1 MSFEIRSELPLFKQ
15 IRQWSVVT
23 PQSTA
28 LRATERTGL
37 TYAQLWRE
45 VESIAE
51 AFGAMAGRAIA
62 LALPDGPDLALAILG
77 TSLRCV
83 CAPLNPRLPV
93 PEIQACL
100 ATLAPAALIVQPDE
114 KPAIAAA
121 EDLGIQVWEM
131 RAAPGSVAGVFA
143 LSPRGP
149 AMRKSNGS
157 PANAGLLLHTS
168 ATTGRPKLVPLN
180 HANLRAQCL
189 QTGGALQLSS
199 EDRFLSLMPLL
210 HLQGSLA
217 ILSQLYCGGSVIC
230 APGFDAVRF
239 LNWLEEFQPTWYTA
253 SPTMHRAVLTLLD
266 TGRLA
271 IPCRLRFVRSIGAP
285 LPPDLIASLER
296 ILDAPVIEGYGLT
309 EVGAATSNPLP
320 PGLRKPGSVGISTGA
335 DVSIFDESEQPAPQ
349 GAEGEIRIRGAAVT
363 AGYWNNP
370 EANKIS
376 FSGDWLRTGDLGR
389 FDEENYLYVTG
400 RVKEVVNRGGEKI
413 MPQEIDAAL
422 AGHPAVA
429 EAAGFGVS
437 HPTLGEDIVAAVV
450 LRPGVSVTER
460 ELRQYVTTRV
470 AAFKVPRRVLFV
482 DRIPK
487 GATGKARRIALR
499 EELNVIWER
508 DSLAGAS
515 GLELQLVEIWN
526 RILQNKVGLDDDF
539 FAAGGDSLAATV
551 MLAEVRSA
559 LAVDPSLLDRV
570 DFFENPTIRSL
581 ARIVTECGNTGE
593 KPESALIALQP
604 NGSRRPLFLMPDA
617 SSEPY
622 YFRSLAKHLGNR
634 QPVLALRYA
643 SERAA
648 GSRTVESVAANC
660 SAVIRSVQSTGPYL
674 LAGHCF
680 GGIVAFEIA
689 RQLIALGEQVE
700 LLALL
705 DATTPGYPKAPEHWR
720 RYARALRSVLT
731 RGAGPKVTARDA
743 IAHILYLAA
752 RARLLA
758 AARWRRRLATS
769 PLVTVVPQVDAA
781 GIAND
786 TAGRNYVPQPA
797 PVRALQFTAAG
808 QPIDTRVLDD
818 PRLEWRRFAL
828 DGFESYQTPG
838 GHHSML
844 LEPNVQNLAAQL
856 QRALSRSPVPRAA
869 QESVDVAG

>member
-1 MSFEIRSELPLFKQ
+1 MSLFDQ
-15 IRQWSVVT
+15 IRRWAADT
-23 PQSTA
+23 PQSVA
-28 LRATERTGL
+28 LRAPEREQL
-37 TYAQLWRE
+37 SYARLWRQ
-45 VESIAE
+45 VETIAE
-51 AFGAMAGRAIA
+51 TFGGMAGRVVA
-62 LALPDGPDLALAILG
+62 LALPDGPDLALGILG
-77 TSLRCV
+77 TSYRCTS
-83 CAPLNPRLPV
+83 APINPRLPV

-100 ATLAPAALIVQPDE
+100 ATLAPAALMAQPDE
-114 KPAIAAA
+114 KHVIAAA
-121 EDLGIQVWEM
+121 ESLGIQVWEM
-131 RAAPGSVAGVFA
+131 RAAPGSAAGVFA

-149 AMRKSNGS
+149 SVRMSDGP
-157 PANAGLLLHTS
+157 PADAGLLLHTS

-180 HANLRAQCL
+180 HANLEAQCL
-189 QTGGALQLSS
+189 QTGNALQLAC

-210 HLQGSLA
+210 HLQGILA
-217 ILSQLYCGGSVIC
+217 LLSQLHCGGSVIC

-239 LNWLEEFQPTWYTA
+239 LGWLEELQPTWYTA
-253 SPTMHRAVLTLLD
+253 SPTMHRAILTLLD
-266 TGRLA
+266 SGGLG

-285 LPPDLIASLER
+285 LPPDLIASLEDTLR
-296 ILDAPVIEGYGLT
+296 APVIEGYGLT

-335 DVSIFDESEQPAPQ
+335 EVAIFDESEQPAPQ
-349 GAEGEIRIRGAAVT
+349 GVEGEIRIRGAAVT
-363 AGYWNNP
+363 AGYWNNR
-370 EANKIS
+370 EADMTS
-376 FSGDWLRTGDLGR
+376 FSNGWLRTGDLGR

-400 RVKEVVNRGGEKI
+400 RLKEVVNRGGEKI
-413 MPQEIDAAL
+413 MPQEIDVAL

-450 LRPGVSVTER
+450 LRSGVSVTER
-460 ELRQYVTTRV
+460 ELRQFVTTRV
-470 AAFKVPRRVLFV
+470 AAFKVPRRILFV
-482 DRIPK
+482 ERIPK
-487 GATGKARRIALR
+487 GATGKPRRIALR

-526 RILQNKVGLDDDF
+526 RILQNEVGLDDDF

-551 MLAEVRSA
+551 MLAEVRSG
-559 LAVDPSLLDRV
+559 LAVDPSLLNRV

-581 ARIVTECGNTGE
+581 AHIVAECGNTGE

-604 NGSRRPLFLMPDA
+604 NGSRRPLFLLPDA

-622 YFRSLAKHLGNR
+622 YFRSLAKHLGDR
-634 QPVLALRYA
+634 QPVLALRYP

-660 SAVIRSVQSTGPYL
+660 SAVIRSVQSRGPYL

-689 RQLIALGEQVE
+689 RQLIASGEQVE

-705 DATTPGYPKAPEHWR
+705 DATTPGYPKAPAHWR
-720 RYARALRSVLT
+720 RYARTLQSVVGP
-731 RGAGPKVTARDA
+731 GADRKAAARDA
-743 IAHILYLAA
+743 IAHIHYLAA
-752 RARLLA
+752 RARLLVT
-758 AARWRRRLATS
+758 ARLRRRLAIS
-769 PLVTVVPQVDAA
+769 PLATVLPQVNAA

-786 TAGRNYVPQPA
+786 TAGRNYVPQPT
-797 PVRALQFTAAG
+797 PLRALQFIAAG
-808 QPIDTRVLDD
+808 QPIDTRILDD

-828 DGFESYQTPG
+828 GGFESHPTPG

-856 QRALSRSPVPRAA
+856 QHALSCSSVAVDAKRALGAA
-869 QESVDVAG
+869 V

>member
-1 MSFEIRSELPLFKQ
+1 MSFEIRSELPLFEQ
-15 IRQWSVVT
+15 IRQWAADT
-23 PQSTA
+23 PQSIA
-28 LRATERTGL
+28 LRAPERTGL
-37 TYAQLWRE
+37 TYAQLWRQ

-51 AFGAMAGRAIA
+51 VFGAMAGRVIA

-83 CAPLNPRLPV
+83 SAPINPRLPV

-100 ATLAPAALIVQPDE
+100 TALAPAALMAQPDE
-114 KPAIAAA
+114 KHLIAAA
-121 EDLGIQVWEM
+121 KNLGIQVWES
-131 RAAPGSVAGVFA
+131 RAAAGSVPGIFA

-149 AMRKSNGS
+149 AVRKSDG
-157 PANAGLLLHTS
+157 PAADAGLLLHTS

-180 HANLRAQCL
+180 HTNLRAQCL
-189 QTGGALQLSS
+189 QTGRALQLGG
-199 EDRFLSLMPLL
+199 EDRFLNLMPLL

-217 ILSQLYCGGSVIC
+217 ILSQLYCGGSAIC

-253 SPTMHRAVLTLLD
+253 SPTMHRAILTLLD
-266 TGRLA
+266 SERRI

-285 LPPDLIASLER
+285 LPPDLIASLEGA
-296 ILDAPVIEGYGLT
+296 LGAPVIEGYGLT

-335 DVSIFDESEQPAPQ
+335 EVAIFDESEQPAPQ
-349 GAEGEIRIRGAAVT
+349 GTEGEIRIRGTAVT
-363 AGYWNNP
+363 VGYWNNP
-370 EANKIS
+370 EANRIS
-376 FSGDWLRTGDLGR
+376 FSGEWLRTGDLGR

-400 RVKEVVNRGGEKI
+400 RLKEVVNRGGEKI

-450 LRPGVSVTER
+450 LRPGASVTER
-460 ELRQYVTTRV
+460 ELRQFVSSRV
-470 AAFKVPRRVLFV
+470 AAFKVPRRILFV

-526 RILQNKVGLDDDF
+526 RILQNEVGLDDDF

-559 LAVDPSLLDRV
+559 LAVDTSLLDRV
-570 DFFENPTIRSL
+570 DFFENPTIRYL
-581 ARIVTECGNTGE
+581 AVIVTECGNTSE

-604 NGSRRPLFLMPDA
+604 TGSRRPLFLMPDA

-622 YFRSLAKHLGNR
+622 YFRSLAKHLGKR

-643 SERAA
+643 SDRAA

-660 SAVIRSVQSTGPYL
+660 AAVIRSVQSRGPYL

-689 RQLIALGEQVE
+689 RQLVASGEQVE

-720 RYARALRSVLT
+720 RYARSLRSVLT
-731 RGAGPKVTARDA
+731 GSASREIAVRDVM
-743 IAHILYLAA
+743 AHIRYLAA

-758 AARWRRRLATS
+758 IARWRRRLAAS
-769 PLVTVVPQVDAA
+769 PLATVVPQADAA

-786 TAGRNYVPQPA
+786 TAGRNYVPQPV
-797 PVRALQFTAAG
+797 PVRALQFIASG
-808 QPIDTRVLDD
+808 QPIDTRILDD

-828 DGFESYQTPG
+828 RGFESHETPG

-856 QRALSRSPVPRAA
+856 QHALSRSA
-869 QESVDVAG
+869 QESLELVR